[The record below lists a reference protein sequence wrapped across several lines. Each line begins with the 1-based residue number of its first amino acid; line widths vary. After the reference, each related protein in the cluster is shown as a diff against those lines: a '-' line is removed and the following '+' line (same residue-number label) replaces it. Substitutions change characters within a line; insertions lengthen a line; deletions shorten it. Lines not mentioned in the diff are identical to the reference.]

1 MAAVSQKVVVF
12 ISGGGSNLQALID
25 AGLPVVKVIANRE
38 CGGLARAQQAGIPT
52 QIVPEPALA
61 DLPADTDLI
70 VLAGYLRVVPPAIT
84 AKFSG
89 RIINI
94 HPSLLP
100 RHGGK
105 GMYGIHVHRAV
116 LAAGEEESGCS
127 VHFVTDGID
136 EGQIIEQRRVPVLP
150 DDDASALAARVLV
163 EEHKL
168 IVSVTKKVLA
178 QLATASPSHAVPQT
192 TEPTPENPLAGGTN

>member
-1 MAAVSQKVVVF
+1 M
-12 ISGGGSNLQALID
+12 
-25 AGLPVVKVIANRE
+25 VKVIANRE

-178 QLATASPSHAVPQT
+178 QLATASPTHAVPQT